1 MFYLITH
8 FNHFT
13 FIFET
18 WFCHTYDKP
27 QVFRIFSIQH
37 IHGFLTSPS
46 QYNLNINLFNVHTI
60 LLDGPDKS
68 LAQCEI
74 ILQYIE
80 IYRRKRPFSPY
91 TMYAGVELFKFNIYF
106 KIFKCNRSMRSR
118 FSKPHTTEPY
128 NKTGTTILSKRSN

>member
-1 MFYLITH
+1 MILPYH
-8 FNHFT
+8 
-13 FIFET
+13 
-18 WFCHTYDKP
+18 KP

-37 IHGFLTSPS
+37 IHGFLTFPS
-46 QYNLNINLFNVHTI
+46 QYNLNINLYNVHTI

-80 IYRRKRPFSPY
+80 IYRGKLPISSY
-91 TMYAGVELFKFNIYF
+91 TMFAVVELFKFNTYF

-118 FSKPHTTEPY
+118 FSKPHTSDSY
-128 NKTGTTILSKRSN
+128 NKTGITTLSKRSNWHSSGKLNSLIF